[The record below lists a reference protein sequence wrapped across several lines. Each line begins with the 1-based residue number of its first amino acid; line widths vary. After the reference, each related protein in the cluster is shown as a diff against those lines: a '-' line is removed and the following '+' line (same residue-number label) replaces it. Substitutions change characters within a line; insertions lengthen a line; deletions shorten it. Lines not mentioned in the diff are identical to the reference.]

1 MQKNDRIL
9 VLGARGMVGSAI
21 ARVLKH
27 HHFERV
33 LTPFRKELDLS
44 SQAEVCDYFEEH
56 KPEHVFMCAAKVGGI
71 FANNEYRAD
80 FILQNTIMQSNV
92 FDAALKTDVRQFLF
106 MGSSCI
112 YPKFAEQPI
121 KEESLLT
128 GPLEPTN
135 EPYAIAKISGLKTA
149 ESIRR
154 QYGKNFFSVM
164 PTNLYG
170 QGDNYH
176 PMNSHVIPGL
186 IQRMHQT
193 ILSGSKT
200 FEVWGTGTPK
210 REFLYVDDLAAACLF
225 LMQKASGQK
234 IGQEIP
240 DWINIGYGDDIAIK
254 DLAKLI
260 ADEMGFRGEIVF
272 NTKYPDGTPR
282 KLLDSSKIRNLGW
295 SPKWDLKKGLKEA
308 IIGFHEFQKQEGIS
322 NVEV

>member
-1 MQKNDRIL
+1 MQKTDRIL
-9 VLGARGMVGSAI
+9 VLGARGMVGSSIVRALKQNQFEK
-21 ARVLKH
+21 VLAP
-27 HHFERV
+27 V
-33 LTPFRKELDLS
+33 RKELDLS
-44 SQAEVCDYFEEH
+44 QQAEVCDYFKTH
-56 KPEHVFMCAAKVGGI
+56 QPQHVFMCAAKVGGI

-80 FILQNTIMQSNV
+80 FILQNTLMQNNV
-92 FDAALKTDVRQFLF
+92 FLAALESKVDQFLF

-112 YPKFAEQPI
+112 YPKMSEQPI
-121 KEESLLT
+121 REEYLLT

-154 QYGKNFFSVM
+154 QHKRNFFSVM

-170 QGDNYH
+170 PGDNYH

-186 IQRMHQT
+186 IQRMNET
-193 ILSGSKT
+193 IQSGAKT
-200 FEVWGTGTPK
+200 FEVWGTGNPK
-210 REFLYVDDLAAACLF
+210 REFLYVEDLASACLF
-225 LMQKASGQK
+225 LMEKAST
-234 IGQEIP
+234 ETVP

-260 ADEMGFRGEIVF
+260 ADEMGFKGEIIF

-282 KLLDSSKIRNLGW
+282 KLLDSSKIKKLGW

-308 IIGFHEFQKQEGIS
+308 IRGFHESQKQEGT
-322 NVEV
+322 VHV